1 MTICKVSY
9 KMVHIDEDAR
19 EDAREDRAFAVAARL
34 EMLVET
40 AFGFNPAAREA
51 VRPPKVRKTPKIPL
65 IKHAA
70 QEAAK
75 PASTAPETK
84 PTGRKLLGGNPA
96 GRQKAPKSHAMTHRG
111 RR

>member
-9 KMVHIDEDAR
+9 KMVHIDE
-19 EDAREDRAFAVAARL
+19 EDARQEQAFAVAAGL
-34 EMLVET
+34 EMLVEK
-40 AFGFNPAAREA
+40 AFGLKPAAREA
-51 VRPPKVRKTPKIPL
+51 AKMRKAASKLPL

-75 PASTAPETK
+75 PASKPAPETK

-96 GRQKAPKSHAMTHRG
+96 GRQKAPKSHAMTHRAA
-111 RR
+111 R